1 MPHPSGQNLF
11 PSGDRNAGKQPR
23 LVVRI
28 DGGKGFRSGAILK
41 VKDDDGAVHG
51 FVLGQCG
58 ACSMK
63 FFTVTF
69 QIFDVGRTIVQSY
82 MLMVLLV
89 DTVNNEYPTI
99 ALFN

>member
-1 MPHPSGQNLF
+1 
-11 PSGDRNAGKQPR
+11 
-23 LVVRI
+23 
-28 DGGKGFRSGAILK
+28 
-41 VKDDDGAVHG
+41 
-51 FVLGQCG
+51 
-58 ACSMK
+58 MK